1 MADSLA
7 SRVTRILA
15 GSAHAF
21 LDVVEDM
28 APEAMMRQAVREI
41 DQVMGEVRGGSRQGR
56 GGEAPHHEPD
66 QQAQYRERAA
76 LRAHRNRAHPR

>member
-28 APEAMMRQAVREI
+28 APEAMMRQAGTPSV
-41 DQVMGEVRGGSRQGR
+41 
-56 GGEAPHHEPD
+56 
-66 QQAQYRERAA
+66 AA
-76 LRAHRNRAHPR
+76 ITRSFVVDNAR